1 MRTVYW
7 MAQEDIPISKYPS
20 LVNLQKLQGC
30 SGLDKI
36 SVAKNATYN
45 CRNSGEEFQE
55 SIASIIH
62 TDIVKKLKDS
72 EMFSILVDET
82 TDISISKQ
90 MIIYARVVDK
100 EFTVHSYFLA
110 NITITNVKSDA
121 QVLFGIIEEYLVSQ
135 GLDLRKVY
143 GFGSDGAAVMV
154 GRHNGVAT
162 RVKNKSPH
170 CVAIHCMAHRLNL
183 STSQASKNVPYLK
196 EFEETMSDLFYF
208 FGGAKSGNRQCE
220 LAEIQ
225 KVLDDP
231 QVKVKECHE
240 IRWISFYLAVHAV
253 YKTWA
258 SLVMYFTKH
267 TDKKSEAMLK
277 KLTKYRF
284 VFTMHMM
291 MDILPS
297 VSQMS
302 MILQKRDIDIAAIN
316 PALSGLK
323 DKIKAA
329 KKGTTH
335 YQTELSEKLVK
346 TKDDAGAVTSVKF
359 KGQSISMSKD
369 AKVDD
374 IRKEFCHNMVKNIE
388 DRFPKEAVDVAMS
401 FQILGMRPLTHLSK
415 EQRDEYGNKE
425 LNILIQHYGEEKK
438 KDDVVSKSLI
448 DAEQVRQEWSLCKEI
463 VMQEMYPRTSIKDLW
478 KMIFTYHRD
487 TFPNM
492 LVLARLALIMPYQTA
507 DCERGFSCQNGIKTS
522 RRNRLQ
528 EKHLNDLMTIKIEG
542 PRLEDMVFQRAIISW
557 KHKKERKIFKY

>member
-7 MAQEDIPISKYPS
+7 MAQEDISKYPS

-90 MIIYARVVDK
+90 MIIYARVVHK

-135 GLDLRKVY
+135 GLYLRKVY

-359 KGQSISMSKD
+359 KGQRISMSKD

-478 KMIFTYHRD
+478 KMIFTYHQD

-522 RRNRLQ
+522 RRNRWQ

-542 PRLEDMVFQRAIISW
+542 PRVEDMVFQRAIISW